1 MGNCCGLCCYACF
14 KNTFY
19 SLELADSILSK
30 IESHL
35 KNHLPLK
42 GSLQTWY
49 ISLKKDIYNQLRESI
64 ATRICRQLEDLHFP
78 VLSANGFVKEHLAEN
93 IAFVISS
100 CILNNDYQVYISTM
114 EYQCLDIP
122 TNTLFYTK
130 PKIEV
135 KTETLTSFVDYLIQ
149 IKDEAGNIKRVE
161 LHTENKTHHKIFD
174 KRLEEKLI
182 DILHQ
187 LSNQKINEIIKKSYM
202 HFTSKHEEEERILSI
217 NKKNTEADRY
227 SSFV

>member
-19 SLELADSILSK
+19 SLELADSILLK

-35 KNHLPLK
+35 KNHLPIK
-42 GSLQTWY
+42 RSSQTWY
-49 ISLKKDIYNQLRESI
+49 ISFKKEIYNQLRESI
-64 ATRICRQLEDLHFP
+64 STRICRQLEDLYFP

-100 CILNNDYQVYISTM
+100 CILNNDYQTYISTM

-202 HFTSKHEEEERILSI
+202 YFTSKHEEEERILSL
-217 NKKNTEADRY
+217 NKKNTDADRY

>member
-1 MGNCCGLCCYACF
+1 MGNCCGLCCYVCF
-14 KNTFY
+14 KNTSY
-19 SLELADSILSK
+19 SLELTHSILLK
-30 IESHL
+30 IESQL

-42 GSLQTWY
+42 GSLDTWY
-49 ISLKKDIYNQLRESI
+49 ISLEKDVYKQLRESI
-64 ATRICRQLEDLHFP
+64 STRICRQLEDLHFP
-78 VLSANGFVKEHLAEN
+78 VLYANGFVQQHLAEN

-100 CILNNDYQVYISTM
+100 CILNNDYQAYISTM

-135 KTETLTSFVDYLIQ
+135 KNETLTSFVDYLIQ
-149 IKDEAGNIKRVE
+149 IKDETGNIKRVE
-161 LHTENKTHHKIFD
+161 LHTQDKIHHKIFD

-202 HFTSKHEEEERILSI
+202 HFTSKHEEEERILAL
-217 NKKNTEADRY
+217 NKKNTDADRY

>member
-35 KNHLPLK
+35 KNHLPLNR
-42 GSLQTWY
+42 SSQTWY
-49 ISLKKDIYNQLRESI
+49 ISFKKEIYNQLRESI
-64 ATRICRQLEDLHFP
+64 STRICRQLEDLHFP

>member
-19 SLELADSILSK
+19 SLELADSILLK

-35 KNHLPLK
+35 KNHLPFK

-64 ATRICRQLEDLHFP
+64 STRICTQLEDLHFP
-78 VLSANGFVKEHLAEN
+78 VLSANGFVQEHLAEN

-100 CILNNDYQVYISTM
+100 CILNNDYQTYISTM

-182 DILHQ
+182 NILHQ

-202 HFTSKHEEEERILSI
+202 HFTSKHEEEERILTA
-217 NKKNTEADRY
+217 NKRNTDRY